1 MRPVVLALLSSFFF
15 AFSIIVAQRGM
26 ARMDH
31 FTGLLVNLTTNAGL
45 LWCYL
50 ALFSHGIEL
59 WVRVNLIFAG
69 VGLLVPVVAR
79 FFSFQGIERL
89 GASITSTVGSASP
102 LFAIVFAVFF
112 LGELPTPLNLLGA
125 LAIVSGIVCLSWQ
138 GRTRDWRTLDLLFP
152 LSAAF
157 LFALRDNL
165 VRFALQITHSPIVA
179 ATIAA
184 TTSALTMWVAYA
196 VRLRKPGWVQT
207 SGPGLLW
214 FFASGSANF
223 LSYVCMYTA
232 LGLDRIS
239 VVSPIVSA
247 YPLFVLPLA
256 LFFLKG
262 IEQINARK
270 VVATLLAVVGVLLI
284 WWAKVQQAG

>member
-1 MRPVVLALLSSFFF
+1 MRPIVLALLSSVFF
-15 AFSIIVAQRGM
+15 AFSIITAQRGL

-31 FTGLLVNLTTNAGL
+31 FTGLLVNLTANAGL

-50 ALFSHGIEL
+50 AVFSQGIEL
-59 WVRVNLIFAG
+59 WLRINLIFAG

-89 GASITSTVGSASP
+89 GASITSTTGSAAP

-125 LAIVSGIVCLSWQ
+125 LAIVAGIVCLSWQ
-138 GRTRDWRTLDLLFP
+138 GQTKDWRTLDLLFP

-165 VRFALQITHSPIVA
+165 VRFGLLITHSPMTA

-184 TTSALTMWVAYA
+184 TASALTMWVAYA
-196 VRLRKPGWVQT
+196 VRLHRPGWVQT
-207 SGPGLLW
+207 SWPGFLW
-214 FFASGSANF
+214 FFASGFSNF
-223 LSYVCMYTA
+223 LSYVGMYTA
-232 LGLDRIS
+232 LGLDRIA
-239 VVSPIVSA
+239 VVTPLVSA

-262 IEQINARK
+262 IERVTARK
-270 VVATLLAVVGVLLI
+270 VVATLLAVLGVLLI
-284 WWAKVQQAG
+284 VWGKL

>member
-1 MRPVVLALLSSFFF
+1 MRPIVLALLSSFFF
-15 AFSIIVAQRGM
+15 AFSNIVTKRGL

-50 ALFSHGIEL
+50 AVFAHEIEI

-69 VGLLVPVVAR
+69 VGLLVPIVAR
-79 FFSFQGIERL
+79 SFAFQGIERL
-89 GASITSTVGSASP
+89 GASVASTAGSAAP

-112 LGELPTPLNLLGA
+112 LQELPTPTNLLGA

-138 GRTRDWRTLDLLFP
+138 GQTKDWRTRDLRFP
-152 LSAAF
+152 LMAAF

-165 VRFALQITHSPIVA
+165 VRFGLLITHSPMLA

-196 VRLRKPGWVQT
+196 VRLRRPGWVHV
-207 SGPGLLW
+207 SGPGFRW
-214 FFASGSANF
+214 FFASGVLNF
-223 LSYVCMYTA
+223 LSYVGMYTA
-232 LGLDRIS
+232 LGLDRIA
-239 VVSPIVSA
+239 VVTPLVSA
-247 YPLFVLPLA
+247 YPVFVLPLTF
-256 LFFLKG
+256 FFLKG
-262 IEQINARK
+262 IERINARK
-270 VVATLLAVVGVLLI
+270 VVATLLAVLGVLLI
-284 WWAKVQQAG
+284 WWAKL